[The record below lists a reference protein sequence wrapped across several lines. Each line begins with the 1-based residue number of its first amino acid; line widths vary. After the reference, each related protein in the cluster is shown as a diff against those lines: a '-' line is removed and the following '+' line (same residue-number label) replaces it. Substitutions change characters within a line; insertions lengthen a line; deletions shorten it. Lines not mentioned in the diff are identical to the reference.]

1 MGKRGWEWIRLNPF
15 IVTSHPAN
23 RLAQLCAY
31 SADAPEWEEF
41 VRVAMPVV
49 GLAARRVCEVW
60 GDRSTATVNE
70 IVQEVF
76 VKLCEDDRRVL
87 REFEDRGEDSFLKL
101 LRIITATVGTDHFR
115 KLKAEKRGGSFAASS
130 VEPRAVAD
138 DLHDARATRALEI
151 LGLYA
156 QLDGLLRLYPNK
168 VSARDRRLFWLHYN
182 LGMTAEAISRIPTMG
197 LSSKGVESAL
207 MRLTRLLRKTVIQG
221 KPKLAST
228 RNKSSPPKKI
238 KGFSPPVTINNV
250 KRR

>member
-1 MGKRGWEWIRLNPF
+1 M
-15 IVTSHPAN
+15 
-23 RLAQLCAY
+23 
-31 SADAPEWEEF
+31 
-41 VRVAMPVV
+41 
-49 GLAARRVCEVW
+49 
-60 GDRSTATVNE
+60 
-70 IVQEVF
+70 
-76 VKLCEDDRRVL
+76 
-87 REFEDRGEDSFLKL
+87 
-101 LRIITATVGTDHFR
+101 
-115 KLKAEKRGGSFAASS
+115 
-130 VEPRAVAD
+130 AD